1 LRRYGAIIERA
12 LASWEVSPEE
22 WADYIAFLARLLK
35 AIQSHPKGSPFL
47 PHSSAIATR
56 LAQCLN
62 PTLPSGV
69 HQKALEVY
77 NYIFDS
83 FGDHFIAGHLHEYLP
98 GLAGVLSFASL
109 SVRPGLYYL
118 LEEHIITLEAVDLRP
133 ALKSLVL
140 SLLPALEEESGE
152 DFERAFG
159 ILQNLESSF
168 DAQAESEDTK
178 HGDGYFWQSLFLAVI
193 TSPSRRQGALN
204 YLVRRLPRLSAGNT
218 DDLDSKLA
226 RIVMPEPGL
235 LIRCFICGLSD
246 NQILIQRGFLDLLV
260 ARLPLDSPVLQK
272 QVGDDDLDKLVSAAL
287 QILLRRD
294 MGLNRRLWSWF
305 LGPENKDVTDESQ
318 TTSPTRSR
326 NGIAEANFNSQIEY
340 YASFGQPSLQRCV
353 LGLLDNKSM
362 KASERAR
369 PFRIC
374 LSLMDR
380 WEIGG
385 QLVPHVFMPAMRSLR
400 NYSLNATPE
409 ATAEVVRSASL
420 FFDGVEANLI
430 WGSLVATLHE
440 GLEQNHIRLRKE
452 VEFVRWVTQT
462 FNIKDEEMVT
472 LHIPQMLNY
481 ILSCVDVHAY
491 VPETNIAL
499 CMFAAQ
505 LLDFIRIRPT
515 TSMISVKP
523 EATSAASHLNCSAAE
538 LRSSVVRYYAEPEQP
553 RDTAAD
559 ATKNSEEV
567 LEQILAQCDSIAS
580 TSLAKN
586 QPDVLSL
593 TTSMIISII
602 NKVEAVSIERLK
614 HLLPAIAR
622 KFDPLTGSAPDTV
635 PFAIL
640 NSSVSLLFALR
651 PSGKATPNSSTSVLT
666 NVGASLTNHLWYNFS
681 PARAKHHVEA
691 VKCLWLLEGTLSA
704 ETMVASLAALIRSP
718 SQAAEVQGEEQIET
732 LRRFAV
738 LWNHTMVA
746 PSTKAGSIRR
756 KSSTASTIGYQK
768 GQQNEVL
775 WQPMMLILDLLSDPS
790 TPASECVKTWL
801 QGLPS
806 LDQVLQY
813 LLDRLH
819 ETLPSTS
826 VARSINE
833 RQRTRQ
839 LAGEIRELNYLLG
852 LIRSI
857 LSQADYWTWQCLN
870 TIMVPIGT
878 TSEPEDGLSV
888 LANFCSQL
896 LFSSIHRSD
905 LLNRHLIDILG
916 YLLSSP
922 LASSLRKLQLE
933 TTLISCVSI
942 CITGEST
949 ALQGELLRL
958 LSLALKLRTSK
969 APGGSA
975 NKPRLRGSIS
985 SKTPIILNS
994 PSTTSLVGQAL
1005 PSGPP
1010 TELLQCLLSGFAANS
1025 TRHYLDHWITFLGST
1040 LPLLTD
1046 VIFTYLIPLVECFCL
1061 QLSKAYDELISLS
1074 RKSNP
1079 SGIIAPDSAIIHL
1092 LEGLEM
1098 ILDRAYESL
1107 VQENAQDAVQKPTD
1121 AASGFLSNVTSGVFK
1136 LDGPTNKT
1144 SKANN
1149 RLTVILALHD
1159 AIRVIL
1165 KMWIWA
1171 SRPVDHQDSD
1181 PLSVATITYNAL
1193 KVRNKTRHLLEQIYT
1208 VEPLES
1214 LEVIATHWCR
1224 SPSDSVAVSTIDLLH
1239 VMQVSQPKAVV
1250 PTILDALYS
1259 RTNPASLTPAR
1270 MSSQTVELSASEVAI
1285 FLSAYLRST
1294 EDDATDEIWTDC
1306 ISFLRDVLAN
1316 PLPYRQAL
1324 PHLLSVLL
1332 LLAEKLDNTNYGEQ
1346 RKMRRELGDIFQR
1359 LLTATFTTLP
1369 SGYITEYD
1377 DKDGAASTLQPIRLA
1392 VVQRSLTLVSVLD
1405 RITAHLEMILET
1417 PERMLPAITSIST
1430 SLVAPTFKAKSFP
1443 KNVDPKLLSL
1453 LVHVAQKAP
1462 ASKPWKKDVADAF
1475 NDPRFLSVPSET
1487 FISDWSPVLHQY
1499 SLYDK
1504 ERMPELLARLLPP
1517 STAGLMFGVGA
1528 SAARLEA
1535 DRKTQLN
1542 LRRLCLLM
1550 LASPQ
1555 DTHVTHLAVIFS
1567 KIAELFEA
1575 SASSSPSIT
1584 IKSELFM
1591 LCRALALSFRSI
1603 HLAPLWPIVND
1614 KLQAALNSML
1624 PGSAASA
1631 DFNNLAL
1638 LQSCKLLDLL
1648 IALSLDDFQP
1658 HEWLYITDTTD
1669 AVHQPSHWSPVAL
1682 ADHVAAALD
1691 ANNVNDGNTSAYI
1704 ETENATNKGNDNE
1717 NSASNG
1723 GRKALLSDSLVVD
1736 NGDIK
1741 AWAKEDFTSA
1751 VLRPFLNQLS
1761 IHAYEDVYGLEAPD
1775 VEAMRRGLLGDL
1787 LDPNTIVE

>member
-1 LRRYGAIIERA
+1 
-12 LASWEVSPEE
+12 
-22 WADYIAFLARLLK
+22 
-35 AIQSHPKGSPFL
+35 
-47 PHSSAIATR
+47 
-56 LAQCLN
+56 
-62 PTLPSGV
+62 
-69 HQKALEVY
+69 LEVY
-77 NYIFDS
+77 NYIFGF

-118 LEEHIITLEAVDLRP
+118 LEEHIITLDAVDLRP

-168 DAQAESEDTK
+168 DAQVEPENTKNSE
-178 HGDGYFWQSLFLAVI
+178 GYFWQSFFLAVI

-204 YLVRRLPRLSAGNT
+204 YLSRRLPRLSPSAT
-218 DDLDSKLA
+218 DDLDGKFA

-246 NQILIQRGFLDLLV
+246 KQILIQRGFLDLLV

-272 QVGDDDLDKLVSAAL
+272 QVSGDDLDKLVSAAL

-305 LGPENKDVTDESQ
+305 LGPENKDAADESQ

-326 NGIAEANFNSQIEY
+326 NTIAESNFNSQMEY
-340 YASFGQPSLQRCV
+340 YASFGQPSLHRCV
-353 LGLLDNKSM
+353 LGLLDNKPV

-400 NYSLNATPE
+400 EYSLNATPE

-430 WGSLVATLHE
+430 WGSLVSLLHE
-440 GLEQNHIRLRKE
+440 GLAQNHVKLRKE
-452 VEFVRWVTQT
+452 IEFVRWITHT

-472 LHIPQMLNY
+472 IHVPKMLTY
-481 ILSCVDVHAY
+481 VLSCIDFDNY
-491 VPETNIAL
+491 TPETNIAL
-499 CMFAAQ
+499 GMFAAQ
-505 LLDFIRIRPT
+505 LLDLIRIRST
-515 TSMISVKP
+515 TSMTSAKP
-523 EATSAASHLNCSAAE
+523 EAIQAASHPQRSAEE
-538 LRSSVVRYYAEPEQP
+538 LRLSVVGYYAGVQQS
-553 RDTAAD
+553 RDNAVD
-559 ATKNSEEV
+559 ARQSSEEV
-567 LEQILAQCDSIAS
+567 LDQILAQCDGIAAV
-580 TSLAKN
+580 SLAKS
-586 QPDVLSL
+586 QPDSFSL
-593 TTSMIISII
+593 TTSMLISII
-602 NKVEAVSIERLK
+602 YKVEAVSIERFE
-614 HLLPAIAR
+614 HLLPVITR
-622 KFDPLTGSAPDTV
+622 TFNTLTGSAPATV
-635 PFAIL
+635 PFAML
-640 NSSVSLLFALR
+640 NSSILLISALR
-651 PSGKATPNSSTSVLT
+651 PSGKPASDHSTSILT
-666 NVGASLTNHLWYNFS
+666 DIGASLVNYLWHNFS

-691 VKCLWLLEGTLSA
+691 VKCLWLLEGTLPV
-704 ETMVASLAALIRSP
+704 ETMVASLAALIRGQ
-718 SQAAEVQGEEQIET
+718 SQAVELQAEEQVEA

-756 KSSTASTIGYQK
+756 KSSTASTIGHQK
-768 GQQNEVL
+768 GQQHEIL
-775 WQPMMLILDLLSDPS
+775 WQPMMLILDLLADPS
-790 TPASECVKTWL
+790 TPAFECIKTWL

-813 LLDRLH
+813 LIDRLH
-819 ETLPSTS
+819 ETQPNAS
-826 VARSINE
+826 VARPINE
-833 RQRTRQ
+833 RQSTRQ
-839 LAGEIRELNYLLG
+839 FAAEVREVNYVLGHIRN
-852 LIRSI
+852 I
-857 LSQADYWTWQCLN
+857 LSQADHWTWQCLN
-870 TIMVPIGT
+870 TIMVPIGST
-878 TSEPEDGLSV
+878 GEPEDGLSI
-888 LANFCSQL
+888 LAKFCSKL
-896 LFSSIHRSD
+896 LFSNTHRSD
-905 LLNRHLIDILG
+905 LLNRLLIDILG

-933 TTLISCVSI
+933 TTLINCVSI

-949 ALQGELLRL
+949 VLQGELLRL
-958 LSLALKLRTSK
+958 LTLALKLRTSK
-969 APGGSA
+969 VSGGSA

-985 SKTPIILNS
+985 SKTPIMLNS
-994 PSTTSLVGQAL
+994 PSTSSLAGQAL
-1005 PSGPP
+1005 PAGPP
-1010 TELLQCLLSGFAANS
+1010 AELLQCLLAGFAANS
-1025 TRHYLDHWITFLGST
+1025 TRHYLDHWISFLGST

-1061 QLSKAYDELISLS
+1061 QLSKAYDELILLS
-1074 RKSNP
+1074 RKANSA
-1079 SGIIAPDSAIIHL
+1079 GIIAPDSAIIQL

-1098 ILDRAYESL
+1098 VLDRAYESL

-1121 AASGFLSNVTSGVFK
+1121 AAAGFLSNVTSGVFK

-1171 SRPVDHQDSD
+1171 SKPIDHQDSDAD

-1193 KVRNKTRHLLEQIYT
+1193 RVRNKTRHLLEQIYT

-1224 SPSDSVAVSTIDLLH
+1224 SPSDALAISTIDLLH

-1346 RKMRRELGDIFQR
+1346 RKMRRDLGDIFQR

-1369 SGYITEYD
+1369 SGYMTEHGD
-1377 DKDGAASTLQPIRLA
+1377 QEGAGSPLQPTRLA
-1392 VVQRSLTLVSVLD
+1392 VVQRSMTLVSVLD
-1405 RITAHLEMILET
+1405 RITAQLELILET
-1417 PERMLPAITSIST
+1417 PDRMLPAITSIST
-1430 SLVAPTFKAKSFP
+1430 SLVAPTFKAKLFP
-1443 KNVDPKLLSL
+1443 RNVDPKLLSL

-1462 ASKPWKKDVADAF
+1462 TTKLWKKDVADAF
-1475 NDPRFLSVPSET
+1475 NDPRFLAVPSDI
-1487 FISDWSPVLHQY
+1487 FVSDWSPVLHQW

-1535 DRKTQLN
+1535 DRKTQFN
-1542 LRRLCLLM
+1542 LRRLSLLM

-1648 IALSLDDFQP
+1648 VALSPDDFQP

-1669 AVHQPSHWSPVAL
+1669 AVHQPSNRSPVAL
-1682 ADHVAAALD
+1682 ADHIAAALD
-1691 ANNVNDGNTSAYI
+1691 ANNVNDENTSSYPEI
-1704 ETENATNKGNDNE
+1704 LNAANKVNDGDN
-1717 NSASNG
+1717 NASNG
-1723 GRKALLSDSLVVD
+1723 GKKALLSDSLVVD

-1751 VLRPFLNQLS
+1751 VLRPFLSQLS
-1761 IHAYEDVYGLEAPD
+1761 IHTYEDVYGLEAPD
-1775 VEAMRRGLLGDL
+1775 GEVMRRGLLGDL